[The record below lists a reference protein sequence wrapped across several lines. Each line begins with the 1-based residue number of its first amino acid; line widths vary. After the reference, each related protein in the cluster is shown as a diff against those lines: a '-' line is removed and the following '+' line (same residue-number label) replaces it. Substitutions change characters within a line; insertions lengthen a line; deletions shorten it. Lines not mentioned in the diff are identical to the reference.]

1 MSSPKHVMAAMAVVV
16 ALIAVACGLLFGP
29 LASLFMLSPA
39 INGTI
44 LGLLAVGIGL
54 SFWQVRALE
63 PGAEWID
70 QVSRGFS
77 VSNPPRLVAP
87 VAKVIAGR
95 EREGVTLSVL
105 AMRSFLETV
114 RERVGQG
121 RIAPRALIGFALV
134 LGLLGTLWALM
145 QGAATPAIM
154 SSTLFALGSAVVL
167 GVIYLLARYGEYR
180 FIAAL
185 EDFLATRA
193 QLPSS
198 LLGGEGTLPAFLE
211 ALLKQTAENLSDIQ
225 RMMLK
230 GEEER
235 RVTDSALNSLHSRL
249 GDLADQL
256 TGEQKM
262 FHTLAKSYNDLHPA
276 IGDLAVNVSGAVAGT
291 EEMRAHLRSVD
302 LQLGRVVEELRATRE
317 QVPQAI
323 RQEIRLL
330 AQTLSASAAPRAR
343 PEPRPEPR
351 VEPKY
356 PPHPQDPAAP
366 PIPPSGAANRR
377 EPPRPAR

>member
-1 MSSPKHVMAAMAVVV
+1 MSSPKRLLVAMAVVV
-16 ALIAVACGLLFGP
+16 GMVAVACGLLFRP
-29 LASLFMLSPA
+29 LESIFLLSPA
-39 INGTI
+39 INAAI
-44 LGLLAVGIGL
+44 LGVLAVGIGL

-63 PGAEWID
+63 PGADWID

-87 VAKVIAGR
+87 IAKVIAGR
-95 EREGVTLSVL
+95 EREGITLSVL

-121 RIAPRALIGFALV
+121 RIVPRSLIALILL
-134 LGLLGTLWALM
+134 LGLVGSLWTLT
-145 QGAATPAIM
+145 QNAATAAVM
-154 SSTLFALGSAVVL
+154 SSTLFALASAAVL
-167 GVIYLLARYGEYR
+167 GVVYLLARYAEAR

-256 TGEQKM
+256 TEEQKM
-262 FHTLAKSYNDLHPA
+262 FHTLAKSYSDLQPA
-276 IGDLAVNVSGAVAGT
+276 IADLAVNVSGALAGT

-330 AQTLSASAAPRAR
+330 AQVLASPAAPRGR
-343 PEPRPEPR
+343 DERR
-351 VEPKY
+351 
-356 PPHPQDPAAP
+356 QAAP
-366 PIPPSGAANRR
+366 PQ
-377 EPPRPAR
+377 

>member
-1 MSSPKHVMAAMAVVV
+1 MAAMAVVV
-16 ALIAVACGLLFGP
+16 ALVAVACGLLFGP
-29 LASLFMLSPA
+29 LASLFMLFPA
-39 INGTI
+39 VNGAI
-44 LGLLAVGIGL
+44 LALLAVGIGL
-54 SFWQVRALE
+54 SFWQVYALE
-63 PGAEWID
+63 PGADWID

-77 VSNPPRLVAP
+77 VSHPPRLVAP

-121 RIAPRALIGFALV
+121 RVAPRALIGLALV
-134 LGLLGTLWALM
+134 LGLLGTLWGLM
-145 QGAATPAIM
+145 QGAPTTAVM
-154 SSTLFALGSAVVL
+154 SSPLFALGGAVVL
-167 GVIYLLARYGEYR
+167 GLVYLLARYAEYR
-180 FIAAL
+180 FIAEL

-235 RVTDSALNSLHSRL
+235 RVTDAALNSLHSRL
-249 GDLADQL
+249 GDLADRL
-256 TGEQKM
+256 TEEQKM
-262 FHTLAKSYNDLHPA
+262 FHVLAKSYSDLHPA
-276 IGDLAVNVSGAVAGT
+276 IGDLAVNVTGALAGT
-291 EEMRAHLRSVD
+291 EEMRGHLRSVD

-330 AQTLSASAAPRAR
+330 AQVLGAPEARGRSEAKSPSQAR
-343 PEPRPEPR
+343 P
-351 VEPKY
+351 
-356 PPHPQDPAAP
+356 Q
-366 PIPPSGAANRR
+366 
-377 EPPRPAR
+377 